1 MERIAKKKVDAVEL
15 RQISGNGVSPSTH
28 GKGSA
33 TKAVLGFAAVVA
45 SYAVFTVNAAAQCA
59 LPTRTTAIVS
69 SELKSVLQQKSVET
83 PATSVAQTSG
93 NPSIVGL
100 WQVTFLYDGEVF
112 DEAFD
117 AWHSDGNEVLND
129 YTNPIEGNVCLGVWE
144 QTGRNTYKLK
154 HPSWT
159 FDSSGNLT
167 GTAIIRETVIVNA
180 TAQSYSGPVTVDVYD
195 LSGNL
200 TATYSEQV
208 EAKRITPN

>member
-1 MERIAKKKVDAVEL
+1 MEKVDVIEL
-15 RQISGNGVSPSTH
+15 TEIPANRVSPPTDGNRPVTH
-28 GKGSA
+28 A
-33 TKAVLGFAAVVA
+33 ILGFAAVMA
-45 SYAVFTVNAAAQCA
+45 FCAVFAVDAAAQCA
-59 LPTRTTAIVS
+59 LPTRTRAIVS
-69 SELKSVLQQKSVET
+69 SELKSVLQQKSAET
-83 PATSVAQTSG
+83 PATSVAQTFG
-93 NPSIVGL
+93 TPSIVGL
-100 WQVTFLYDGEVF
+100 WQVSFLYDGEVF

-144 QTGRNTYKLK
+144 QTGKNTFKLK

-159 FDSSGNLT
+159 FDSGGNLT

-180 TAQSYSGPVTVDVYD
+180 GAQSYSGPVTVDVYD